1 MHSLRLPLLVFVTT
15 IPMILTGGSVQAED
29 SKPPEPP
36 GAPARAERK
45 RPEGMDPAAR
55 LKMLAEKL
63 SLTDEQQSKV
73 KEIFQSNAPAMREI
87 MSKGRENLTADD
99 KTKLRELMK
108 SQQESV
114 RGILTAEQQAKFKEI
129 VAQRGQK
136 E

>member
-1 MHSLRLPLLVFVTT
+1 
-15 IPMILTGGSVQAED
+15 
-29 SKPPEPP
+29 
-36 GAPARAERK
+36 
-45 RPEGMDPAAR
+45 MDPAAR

-63 SLTDEQQSKV
+63 SLSDEQQNKV

-87 MSKGRENLTADD
+87 MSKGRENLTAED